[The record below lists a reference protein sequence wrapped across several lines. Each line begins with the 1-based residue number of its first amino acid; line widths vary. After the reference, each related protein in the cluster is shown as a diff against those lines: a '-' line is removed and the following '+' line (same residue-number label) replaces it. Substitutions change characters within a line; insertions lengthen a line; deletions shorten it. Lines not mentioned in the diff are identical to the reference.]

1 MPTPFEVGQRLAE
14 LCRQGKNLEA
24 VNELYSPDVVSIEAR
39 GDDHMPARMEGIEAI
54 RGKNQWWVDNHEIHG
69 WEVRGPWPKDDRV
82 ILTMKVDVTPNV
94 GPFAGKRMQFE
105 EAALYTVRDGKV
117 VQEEF
122 FFHMG

>member
-1 MPTPFEVGQRLAE
+1 MSTPFEVGQRLAE

-24 VNELYSPDVVSIEAR
+24 VNELYSPDVVSIEVR
-39 GDDHMPARMEGIEAI
+39 GHDHMPARMEGIDAI

-82 ILTMKVDVTPNV
+82 ILVMKVDCTPSV

-105 EAALYTVRDGKV
+105 EAGLYTVRDGKV

-122 FFHMG
+122 FYQM